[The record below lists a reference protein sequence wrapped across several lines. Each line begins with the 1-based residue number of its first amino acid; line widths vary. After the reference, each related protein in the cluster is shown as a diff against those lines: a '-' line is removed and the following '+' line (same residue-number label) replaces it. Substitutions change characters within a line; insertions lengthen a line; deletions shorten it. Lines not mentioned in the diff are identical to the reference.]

1 LVFRAVA
8 VAERAR
14 FTPSR
19 LSKTGVE
26 IIITP
31 DGVLADG
38 TFVGVA
44 GGTSLSC
51 PMFSALWSIADQA
64 NAAVGGGPLG
74 QAAPL
79 LYQLGPNAITDVN
92 VVPIETLLDVNG
104 LILNPPKKPVILES
118 APALAAPLETTNFF
132 VSALLQGPTSD
143 WFVLTFGTDSSLTT
157 GPGWDNVT
165 GVGTPNG
172 AKFVQGVV
180 AAAARQ

>member
-1 LVFRAVA
+1 MNAD
-8 VAERAR
+8 
-14 FTPSR
+14 PQ
-19 LSKTGVE
+19 TGVE

-38 TFVGVA
+38 TFVDVA
-44 GGTSLSC
+44 GGTSLSA
-51 PMFSALWSIADQA
+51 PMFSALWAIADQA

-79 LYQLGPNAITDVN
+79 LYELGGNAITDVN
-92 VVPIETLLDVNG
+92 VAPIETLLDVNG
-104 LILNPPKKPVILES
+104 LILNPPKQPLVLEL
-118 APALAAPLETTNFF
+118 APQLGAPLDGTNFF
-132 VSALLQGPTSD
+132 VSALYQNPTSD

-165 GVGTPNG
+165 GLGTPNG

-180 AAAARQ
+180 AAAARH